1 MGSFSVMRHRI
12 FSMNWKHVL
21 LIAVCA
27 GSGVTLAQYSFSTV
41 SIINLI
47 INYFVPLLGAF
58 VILAITSIGKKH
70 DD

>member
-1 MGSFSVMRHRI
+1 
-12 FSMNWKHVL
+12 MNWKHVL

-41 SIINLI
+41 STINLV
-47 INYFVPLLGAF
+47 INYFVPLLGTFA
-58 VILAITSIGKKH
+58 ILAVTSIGKKQ